1 MEPYLDESRGLL
13 RLRTSQEHPR
23 TKSAFFFFSELF
35 FCPVFQ
41 VHTLGFIVHQLKR
54 GRIVSWSRERAGAA
68 YLDELRYQPP
78 LTLTLGLSTLLALL
92 GFIWMFSSQCSAR
105 AAQAAVFRCEEQNFS
120 AHSAHGAQLY
130 LDVSR

>member
-41 VHTLGFIVHQLKR
+41 VHTLGFIVHLLKR
-54 GRIVSWSRERAGAA
+54 GRIVSWSRASG
-68 YLDELRYQPP
+68 
-78 LTLTLGLSTLLALL
+78 
-92 GFIWMFSSQCSAR
+92 R
-105 AAQAAVFRCEEQNFS
+105 AA
-120 AHSAHGAQLY
+120 LI
-130 LDVSR
+130 

>member
-1 MEPYLDESRGLL
+1 MEPYLDESQGLL

-35 FCPVFQ
+35 LLPQ
-41 VHTLGFIVHQLKR
+41 VHTLGFIVHLLKR

-92 GFIWMFSSQCSAR
+92 GSIWMFSSQCR